1 MDAVLRTVAIYAV
14 LLVLL
19 RISGRRTL
27 AQMTTFDLVLLLIIS
42 EATQQ
47 ALLGDDFSV
56 TNALLVIVTLLAMD
70 VGLSL
75 MKQHVPSSD
84 KLIDG
89 LPMIV
94 VENGTPL
101 EERMRRARIDES
113 DILESARET
122 QGLESMEQIK
132 YAVIEITGS
141 ITVIPKDR

>member
-1 MDAVLRTVAIYAV
+1 MDAVLRTVAIYAI

-19 RISGRRTL
+19 RITGRRTL
-27 AQMTTFDLVLLLIIS
+27 AQMTTFDFVLLLIIS

-56 TNALLVIVTLLAMD
+56 TNALVVIVTLLAMD
-70 VGLSL
+70 VALSL
-75 MKQHVPSSD
+75 LKQYVPSSD

-94 VENGTPL
+94 VENGTML
-101 EERMRRARIDES
+101 RERMRRARIDES
-113 DILESARET
+113 DVLESARET
-122 QGLESMEQIK
+122 QGLESIDQIK

>member
-1 MDAVLRTVAIYAV
+1 MDAVLRTVAIYAI

-27 AQMTTFDLVLLLIIS
+27 AQMTTFDFVLLLIIS

-56 TNALLVIVTLLAMD
+56 TNALVVIVTLLAMD

-75 MKQHVPSSD
+75 MKQHVPSSG

-94 VENGTPL
+94 VENGTML
-101 EERMRRARIDES
+101 RERMRRARIDES
-113 DILESARET
+113 DILESARKT
-122 QGLESMEQIK
+122 QGLESIEQIK

-141 ITVIPKDR
+141 ITVIPKER